1 MPQHPRT
8 LTQLFVDAVEELDRP
23 NALQTK
29 VGGVYQ
35 PISHRTI
42 ADRVRHVAFGLRALG
57 VAPGDRVAI
66 LSENRPEWAIADYAC
81 LMAGMTD
88 VPIYPTLPAE
98 QIAYILRDSGAVAIF
113 VSTKE
118 QAEKLA
124 VIRQDLPALRHI
136 IVFDDDAAEEGAIRI
151 SALEA
156 KGAATMSP
164 AAAAEYRAAA
174 LAITP
179 DQVATIIYTS
189 GTTGEPKGAMLMH
202 GNIASNVSSVID
214 LLLMG
219 PEDSS

>member
-23 NALQTK
+23 NALQAK

-113 VSTKE
+113 VSNKG
-118 QAEKLA
+118 QAEK
-124 VIRQDLPALRHI
+124 IREIRGQVPALKTVI
-136 IVFDDDAAEEGAIRI
+136 SFDEIPGLTNMSIAELEKRGMPGENNETISIYREDALRTKPDD
-151 SALEA
+151 
-156 KGAATMSP
+156 
-164 AAAAEYRAAA
+164 
-174 LAITP
+174 
-179 DQVATIIYTS
+179 
-189 GTTGEPKGAMLMH
+189 
-202 GNIASNVSSVID
+202 
-214 LLLMG
+214 
-219 PEDSS
+219 